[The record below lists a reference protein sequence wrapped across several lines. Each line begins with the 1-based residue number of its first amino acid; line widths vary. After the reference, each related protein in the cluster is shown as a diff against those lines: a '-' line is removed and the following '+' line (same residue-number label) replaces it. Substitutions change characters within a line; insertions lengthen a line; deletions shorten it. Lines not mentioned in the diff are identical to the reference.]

1 MHIGDLDAS
10 AVSMRR
16 NWTATVTATV
26 RDSAAGLVS
35 NATMTGSWKSGI
47 VSTCTTAADGT
58 CSVTTTTKGKNE
70 QFTVTGVTH
79 ATLTYDPL
87 ANTDPDGDSNGTRIR
102 IKRP

>member
-47 VSTCTTAADGT
+47 VSTGHTAAVGT
-58 CSVTTTTKGKNE
+58 C
-70 QFTVTGVTH
+70 
-79 ATLTYDPL
+79 
-87 ANTDPDGDSNGTRIR
+87 
-102 IKRP
+102 